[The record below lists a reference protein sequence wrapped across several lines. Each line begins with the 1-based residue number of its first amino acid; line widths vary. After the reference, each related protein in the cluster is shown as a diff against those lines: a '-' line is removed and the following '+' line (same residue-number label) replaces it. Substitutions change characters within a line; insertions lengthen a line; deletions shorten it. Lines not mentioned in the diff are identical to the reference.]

1 MDAGSGNTAR
11 LTHNTVRDDQPVWS
25 PSGKSIAFVSYLDG
39 DGEIFV
45 MSADGSNQQ
54 RLTSNEAEDTEPSW

>member
-1 MDAGSGNTAR
+1 M
-11 LTHNTVRDDQPVWS
+11 RDDQPVWS
-25 PSGKSIAFVSYLDG
+25 PNGKSIAFVSYLDG
-39 DGEIFV
+39 DAEIFV